1 MDASFLFPSAVQGLL
16 LTLLAYV
23 TLRSASRSR
32 KRYPPGPNGLPFI
45 GNALQIP
52 PDRQWL
58 KWHEWKKGYGDI
70 IRITVLGQPAIILSS
85 LKIAND
91 FLETR
96 GSIYSDRPIAVM
108 AGELVGWNR
117 GLGYAS
123 TAHNPRFRE
132 FRRLFHQF
140 IGPRACA
147 TKELQDTQERE
158 NLRLLGKLLDDPAHF
173 ADHAREY
180 VFDILHYSATFIWI
194 SISYRRSVKIA
205 EDAMLGFAQA
215 SGQGGWWVDSFPILK
230 HIPAWFPGG
239 YFKRIAAKMRED
251 LDRLYDVPYDYAKRE
266 RCKGI
271 SSFVSVYL
279 DEKKGTPTLEEE
291 ELVKA
296 AAASLYS
303 GGAETSP
310 PAINSFLLAMTL
322 YTSVQYRAKAE
333 IEAHLS
339 RDSSKVLPT
348 LTDRDA
354 LPYITAVMLEVWRWN
369 PSVPLAWY
377 YLGLP
382 HLVTQD
388 DEYQEY
394 YIEKGTVVWANIWSI
409 LHEEQNFPDP
419 FEFKPERY
427 LNASGKLRTG
437 KGEPSETVSIAFGLG
452 RRLCPGLY
460 LAENSV

>member
-32 KRYPPGPNGLPFI
+32 KRYPLGPNGLPFI
-45 GNALQIP
+45 GNALQIL

-58 KWHEWKKGYGDI
+58 KWHEWKKEYGDI

-117 GLGYAS
+117 GLGYAPS
-123 TAHNPRFRE
+123 AHNPRFRE

-173 ADHAREY
+173 ADHAR
-180 VFDILHYSATFIWI
+180 DSTSSTILLL
-194 SISYRRSVKIA
+194 SYGYPSHIGDLSRLQKMRCWDSLRSLDRAGVKH
-205 EDAMLGFAQA
+205 
-215 SGQGGWWVDSFPILK
+215 V
-230 HIPAWFPGG
+230 PAWFPGG

-266 RCKGI
+266 MSKGI

-369 PSVPLAWY
+369 PSVPL
-377 YLGLP
+377 GLP